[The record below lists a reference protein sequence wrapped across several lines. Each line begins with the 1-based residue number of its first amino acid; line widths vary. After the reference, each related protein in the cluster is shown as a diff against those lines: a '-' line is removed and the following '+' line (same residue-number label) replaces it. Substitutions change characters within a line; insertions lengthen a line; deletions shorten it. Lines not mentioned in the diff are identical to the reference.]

1 MKSTSF
7 DLPASFWLN
16 RELSKVKDPK
26 RRAFLERIFSKP
38 EGYQKFIWLM
48 IRRHGAVEFENDTW
62 TKKLPK
68 LTTAELKQN
77 LFQRCLGCGNL
88 VKKIKSPWGE
98 IIEANKPVC
107 ETCKN
112 DIYEYINSKEGV
124 N

>member
-1 MKSTSF
+1 MNTSSF

-48 IRRHGAVEFENDTW
+48 IRRHGAVEFVNGTW
-62 TKKLPK
+62 AKKLPRLSK
-68 LTTAELKQN
+68 TELIQN
-77 LFQRCLGCGNL
+77 RFQRCLACGKL

-98 IIEANKPVC
+98 IIENDKPVC
-107 ETCKN
+107 ETCKK
-112 DIYEYINSKEGV
+112 DIYEYNARKERAR
-124 N
+124 